1 MCTSLAPT
9 ARRLIVCS
17 IISPV
22 ASLQARH
29 FVEIMFCS
37 ILRDLFAC
45 MIVLGLVV
53 GEAGAEALRVWSYA
67 RIHAMCRH
75 TSKIPS
81 GNESVHVWITRSKRF
96 PNRVGSTSVR
106 PYSRH

>member
-53 GEAGAEALRVWSYA
+53 GEAGAPRL
-67 RIHAMCRH
+67 
-75 TSKIPS
+75 S
-81 GNESVHVWITRSKRF
+81 GFGATIGLAGPKGRAILHNA
-96 PNRVGSTSVR
+96 
-106 PYSRH
+106 